1 MVVSENMPETPGLHL
16 EQALWQQ
23 GLKFIGGMDEA
34 GRGAWAG
41 PVMAALTVLPA
52 DPQIRL
58 TLAGVRDSKRMTA
71 LQRSRAALAIKA
83 VALAW
88 SVGEASAAEIDELG
102 ILPATR
108 LAFSRA
114 IQNANI
120 LPDYLLLDYIHWPGL
135 QNPHRVMPKGESQS
149 LSIAAASVLAK
160 TTRDQ
165 AMVALDG
172 QYPGY
177 GLARHK
183 GYGTRIHAEALQRL
197 GVSGIHRL
205 RFSIPGK
212 ENCLHMGGLV
222 SVQ

>member
-1 MVVSENMPETPGLHL
+1 MPENPGLL
-16 EQALWQQ
+16 IEQTLWQQ

-41 PVMAALTVLPA
+41 PVMAALVVLPA
-52 DPQIRL
+52 DPRIGL

-71 LQRSRAALAIKA
+71 LQRARAALAIKA
-83 VALAW
+83 AALAW
-88 SVGEASAAEIDELG
+88 SVGQASSAEIDELG

-114 IQNANI
+114 IQNANL

-135 QNPHRVMPKGESQS
+135 QNPHRVMPKGESLS

-160 TTRDQ
+160 TTRDE
-165 AMVALDG
+165 AMVTLEG

-183 GYGTRIHAEALQRL
+183 GYGTRIHAEALNRL
-197 GVSGIHRL
+197 GVSSIHR
-205 RFSIPGK
+205 RSFSIPGR
-212 ENCLHMGGLV
+212 
-222 SVQ
+222 

>member
-1 MVVSENMPETPGLHL
+1 MPENPGLGI
-16 EQALWQQ
+16 EQSLWQQ

-41 PVMAALTVLPA
+41 PVMAALVVLPA
-52 DPQIRL
+52 DPRIGL

-71 LQRSRAALAIKA
+71 LQRARAALAIKS

-88 SVGEASAAEIDELG
+88 SVGETSAAEIDELG

-114 IQNANI
+114 IQNASI
-120 LPDYLLLDYIHWPGL
+120 LPDFLLLDYIHWPGL
-135 QNPHRVMPKGESQS
+135 QNPHRVMPKGESLS

-160 TTRDQ
+160 TTRDE
-165 AMVALDG
+165 AMKRLEG

-183 GYGTRIHAEALQRL
+183 GYGTRIHAEALKRL
-197 GVSGIHRL
+197 GCSDIHR
-205 RFSIPGK
+205 RSFSIPGK
-212 ENCLHMGGLV
+212 LA
-222 SVQ
+222 